1 MDKLLLGILALLV
14 VVVISNPVSNPIANM
29 YGPHFL
35 LFYGF
40 VSAVTL
46 VICRWS
52 AKRDST
58 ANLPLPLVPR
68 NPDPYKIAYLRGG
81 ENEITRLVLFNLI
94 QRGYLQITDK
104 TIERSPNYSRLAS
117 LFSREQEV
125 FNWFYH
131 PKQAS
136 QTFESSLL
144 AKMTQ
149 HCKSYEQQLQ
159 NEQLL
164 FPETAKVFLKRVGW
178 LGAFIILSLGG
189 YKLMI
194 AVLNGRSNVIFLFL
208 MGVISLIILGSFVQ
222 PPRLSQR
229 GQAYLQRLEQTF
241 ASLKAQVSTATA
253 DTTDFDILLPLA
265 LFGVGIL
272 AGTPF
277 ADFEKM
283 FHLSSASA
291 SGGGDGGSCGSGDSG
306 GSGCGG
312 GGCGGG
318 GCGGCGG

>member
-1 MDKLLLGILALLV
+1 
-14 VVVISNPVSNPIANM
+14 
-29 YGPHFL
+29 
-35 LFYGF
+35 
-40 VSAVTL
+40 
-46 VICRWS
+46 
-52 AKRDST
+52 
-58 ANLPLPLVPR
+58 
-68 NPDPYKIAYLRGG
+68 
-81 ENEITRLVLFNLI
+81 
-94 QRGYLQITDK
+94 
-104 TIERSPNYSRLAS
+104 
-117 LFSREQEV
+117 V
-125 FNWFYH
+125 FNWFDH

-136 QTFESSLL
+136 QIFPSSLL
-144 AKMTQ
+144 AEMTQ
-149 HCKSYEQQLQ
+149 HCISYEQQLQ

-164 FPETAKVFLKRVGW
+164 FPEIAKVFLKRVAW

-189 YKLMI
+189 YKLVI

-229 GQAYLQRLEQTF
+229 GQAYLWRLEQTF

-253 DTTDFDILLPLA
+253 DTIDFDILLPLA

-277 ADFEKM
+277 AEFEQM
-283 FHLSSASA
+283 FRLSSASA

-306 GSGCGG
+306 GSSCGG